1 MTILTG
7 DLFAQYDLGHSI
19 CITTNGVIN
28 SRGRVVMGRGC
39 ALQAAE
45 RWPYLP
51 KLVAEHVREHGN
63 VPGLILPRIYTFPVK
78 DHWAQPASLSLIRQ
92 SAVNIIGLF
101 NATGTT
107 SKLFIPR
114 PGCGNGMLAWRDVR
128 PVLEEVLSGCTWA
141 HVISNN
147 V

>member
-1 MTILTG
+1 MTYATG
-7 DLFAQYDLGHSI
+7 DLFAQYDLGQSI

-39 ALQAAE
+39 ALEAAE

-78 DHWAQPASLSLIRQ
+78 RHWDEKATLALIRE
-92 SAVNIIGLF
+92 SATNLIGLF
-101 NATGTT
+101 HATGKTER
-107 SKLFIPR
+107 LYIPR
-114 PGCGNGMLAWRDVR
+114 PGCGNGRLAWRDVR
-128 PVLEEVLSGCTWA
+128 PVLEEVLGAYTWPC
-141 HVISNN
+141 IITNKE
-147 V
+147 